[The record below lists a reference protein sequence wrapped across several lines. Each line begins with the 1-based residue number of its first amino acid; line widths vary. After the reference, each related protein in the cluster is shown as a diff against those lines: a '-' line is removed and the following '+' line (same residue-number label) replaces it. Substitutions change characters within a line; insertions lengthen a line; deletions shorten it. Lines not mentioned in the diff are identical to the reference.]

1 MAEVYGDLGGNPIEL
16 NNAATETTL
25 KQLLAAM
32 LALTA
37 ASAKG
42 GKGAKLQAELEK
54 ELKRLADAAKKKYAI
69 DKSLLDLGDK
79 ELAQE
84 KEKQRLR
91 AEELKQLGKSAE
103 KLGAMMGAAEMA
115 ATKLTGMIQSLSNMQ
130 NSLTGAAQ
138 ALSQIPIVG
147 GTLGAVFGAVA
158 GAAEKTYKSFQQ
170 AAEVGANFG
179 GSIGDMID
187 AATGAGLTIDQF
199 SGIIAKSGESLALLG
214 GSTSNGAKRLAEL
227 GKGIRESNLGNELA
241 ALGYS
246 TESINSGLATY
257 SGMLAKTGAL
267 QGMSNRQLIE
277 STGNYLKNLDAV
289 SKLTGQSKKE
299 LEDARNQRMKDAQF
313 RMIMSKMDA
322 ASQENL
328 QMLMDTI
335 PEEHREGMKEII
347 ATGTATSEAGKA
359 AMAFLPDSAKN
370 MMALNQQIRTT
381 GKVGADQARNL
392 SVAYQREATA
402 FSKSGLAETVAN
414 FGDET
419 QKRMALGAMNVAART
434 GDVNKAFEQQQKEAA
449 ERAAKEKE
457 LKEKGLDP
465 ASMKSYQEQI
475 AAVSNQF
482 TKLLASSG
490 LLQGMMT
497 IFQGLVGFVST
508 FLVPAFQLMGDY
520 AGLVGVAFGALASV
534 IAITNARIAYLN
546 FMKKMEAAGTAKLL
560 IPLGGM
566 FLGMM
571 KLLIP
576 FLPLIAA
583 VGAAVWIF
591 NKLGGDISVVTNG
604 LKFMWSGFKSFLSYF
619 KLGIYKLLDSL
630 PGINMQDEIKETQEE
645 ILEQEKERSDL
656 IKKSTDTMKKNRE
669 EMQKNTVAQK
679 EQREEVQKTSTS
691 STGYNF
697 SSSQALLESSARR
710 AGTAGS
716 VGASA
721 SAMTTGAVQD
731 QLRTQLASQGITDP
745 KAVANIMAQVQAES
759 GFKAQSE
766 NLNYSGK
773 KLFELYGAGNKGGNK
788 VRFKTMAEAEAV
800 AAKGPEAVGNVIY
813 GGRMGNQE
821 DEGFKYRG
829 RGLIQLT
836 GKDNY
841 KKFGDMIGVDLVKN
855 PDLANDPA
863 VASKIAAA
871 YFAQKQKAGVDL
883 TNIAAVGKA
892 VGYAGGA
899 AETEKRAQLAQ
910 GFLTG
915 GAGPTTP
922 AGSAAVA
929 SATAKPES
937 KPATQVAAAGA
948 GAPGAGGQ
956 AATLNDVVA
965 SLQTLNM
972 QMGQL
977 IAYNRSIVDVNQKQL
992 SVQKGLSG
1000 DMMSGVAAA

>member
-1 MAEVYGDLGGNPIEL
+1 MADVYGDLGGNPIEL

-25 KQLLAAM
+25 KQLLAVMMSMA
-32 LALTA
+32 A
-37 ASAKG
+37 ASGKG
-42 GKGAKLQAELEK
+42 GKAGKAQAELEK
-54 ELKRLADAAKKKYAI
+54 ELKRLADTAKKKYNI
-69 DKSLLDLGDK
+69 DKGLLDLGDK

-84 KEKQRLR
+84 KEKQKLR

-115 ATKLTGMIQSLSNMQ
+115 AQKLTGVVSALANMQ

-138 ALSQIPIVG
+138 ALGQIPVVG
-147 GTLGAVFGAVA
+147 GTLSAVFGAVA

-214 GSTSNGAKRLAEL
+214 GTTANGAKRLAEL
-227 GKGIRESNLGNELA
+227 GRGIRDSNLGNELA

-246 TESINSGLATY
+246 TEAINSGLATY
-257 SGMLAKTGAL
+257 SGMLARTGAL
-267 QGMSNRQLIE
+267 QGMNNRQLIE

-359 AMAFLPDSAKN
+359 AMAFLPESAKN
-370 MMALNQQIRTT
+370 MMSLNQQIRTT
-381 GKVGADQARNL
+381 GKLGADQARGL
-392 SVAYQREATA
+392 SVAYQRETKA
-402 FSKSGLAETVAN
+402 FSQSGLAETLAN

-434 GDVNKAFEQQQKEAA
+434 GDINKTYEQQQKDAEA
-449 ERAAKEKE
+449 RAAKEKE

-465 ASMKSYQEQI
+465 ASMKAYQEQI

-490 LLQGMMT
+490 LLEGMMT
-497 IFQGLVGFVST
+497 VFQGLVGFVST
-508 FLVPAFQLMGDY
+508 FLVPAFQIMGDY
-520 AGLVGVAFGALASV
+520 AGIIGVAFGALATL

-546 FMKKMEAAGTAKLL
+546 FMKKMEAAGILKLL
-560 IPLGGM
+560 IPLGALILKVALVAAPFVLIGGALYLLYKGIRSLIDNFGEM
-566 FLGMM
+566 SDWVLS
-571 KLLIP
+571 KLP
-576 FLPLIAA
+576 NWA
-583 VGAAVWIF
+583 
-591 NKLGGDISVVTNG
+591 GGIS
-604 LKFMWSGFKSFLSYF
+604 
-619 KLGIYKLLDSL
+619 
-630 PGINMQDEIKETQEE
+630 KEEF
-645 ILEQEKERSDL
+645 ERR
-656 IKKSTDTMKKNRE
+656 KKVRE
-669 EMQKNTVAQK
+669 ENRLREEANKVQKENVQLQK
-679 EQREEVQKTSTS
+679 EENEQREQASTG
-691 STGYNF
+691 TGYNF

-716 VGASA
+716 VGAT
-721 SAMTTGAVQD
+721 AMTTGAVQD
-731 QLRTQLASQGITDP
+731 QLKAQLASQGITDP

-788 VRFKTMAEAEAV
+788 VRFKTLAEAEAV

-813 GGRMGNQE
+813 GGRMGNKE

-841 KKFGDMIGVDLVKN
+841 KKYGDLIGVDLVSN

-863 VASKIAAA
+863 IASKIAAA
-871 YFAQKQKAGVDL
+871 YFAQKQKAGVNL
-883 TNIAAVGKA
+883 ANIEAVGKA

-899 AETEKRAQLAQ
+899 AETAKRAQIAQ
-910 GFLTG
+910 GFMA
-915 GAGPTTP
+915 AGSGTTATP
-922 AGSAAVA
+922 SGSAAA
-929 SATAKPES
+929 SAVAAAPES
-937 KPATQVAAAGA
+937 KPATQVAATGA
-948 GAPGAGGQ
+948 AAPGAGGQ
-956 AATLNDVVA
+956 AASLNDVVA

-977 IAYNRSIVDVNQKQL
+977 VAYNKAVVDINQKQL

-1000 DMMSGVAAA
+1000 DMMASVGIAA